1 MRRRVMDTFE
11 KIKGIILDHL
21 DVKEEDITLNA
32 DLMEDIGADSL
43 DIAEIIMAIEEEF
56 NIELN
61 EEDIEKMKTIK
72 DLVEYLEK

>member
-1 MRRRVMDTFE
+1 MDTFE

>member
-1 MRRRVMDTFE
+1 MDTFE

-43 DIAEIIMAIEEEF
+43 DIAELIMAIEEEF